1 MGITNR
7 NICDY
12 DNAIEQ
18 FKEVIKREPE
28 SFDGDLILGETLYQI
43 GRYKEALEHQ
53 GKVRGIGENKKFE
66 LISPQTK
73 IMFHSCAF
81 PLI

>member
-1 MGITNR
+1 MGITYR
-7 NICDY
+7 NIRYY

-18 FKEVIKREPE
+18 FKEVIKRESE
-28 SFDGDLILGETLYQI
+28 SLDGDLILGETLYQV

-66 LISPQTK
+66 LILLKQR
-73 IMFHSCAF
+73 
-81 PLI
+81 